1 MRELWV
7 VQHAPTVSLS
17 FAVEARQRDGR
28 AATAAELCPLST
40 LHRAESLMCADD
52 CVKF

>member
-7 VQHAPTVSLS
+7 VQHADVSLS